1 MTVNQA
7 KPIDAEK
14 TSKFETVKVSM
25 GKGFRFG
32 SADRAVALA

>member
-7 KPIDAEK
+7 KLIDAEN
-14 TSKFETVKVSM
+14 TSKLGTAKVSM

-32 SADRAVALA
+32 SSERAVELV

>member
-7 KPIDAEK
+7 KLIDAEN
-14 TSKFETVKVSM
+14 TSKLGTVQVSM

-32 SADRAVALA
+32 SADRAVALV